1 MNASTYLRLPSFA
14 QCASSR
20 QVAWQCTPVYR
31 VPQRRWMSVTVLG
44 DGEAVAKFR
53 TVNPKSVVYFTA
65 TWCPPCKRI
74 SPIYATLSETYPNV
88 AFGKVD
94 IDDNQNSAMDF
105 KISAVPTF
113 VFSRGEETVNKL
125 SGADEVQLEKF
136 VKEL

>member
-1 MNASTYLRLPSFA
+1 
-14 QCASSR
+14 
-20 QVAWQCTPVYR
+20 
-31 VPQRRWMSVTVLG
+31 MSVTVLG

>member
-1 MNASTYLRLPSFA
+1 MNAFTHHFRLPSFA
-14 QCASSR
+14 HSASSR
-20 QVAWQCTPVYR
+20 VTRQCTPVHR
-31 VPQRRWMSVTVLG
+31 TPQWRWMSVTVLD

-53 TVNPKSVVYFTA
+53 TVNPKSVLYFTA
-65 TWCPPCKRI
+65 TWCPPCKMI

-94 IDDNQNSAMDF
+94 IDDNQNSAADF

-125 SGADEVQLEKF
+125 SGADKVQLEKF
-136 VKEL
+136 VREL